1 MCQPCQILKIR
12 SVIAYRRH
20 DSNEKLRAVRVG
32 TSVRHAESVGSI
44 VLQVGMKF
52 ILEFATPDRL
62 TTSAVAWT
70 KNVSMN
76 IVQSYTLR
84 LKIG

>member
-1 MCQPCQILKIR
+1 MCQPCLILKIR
-12 SVIAYRRH
+12 CVIAYRRN

-62 TTSAVAWT
+62 ATSAVAWT
-70 KNVSMN
+70 KMYINE
-76 IVQSYTLR
+76 QSLYSHTP
-84 LKIG
+84 